1 MTESGKSRRA
11 RERLGLQLPA
21 RVRCRETSALEW
33 VEVTRLLD
41 VTPFG
46 ARFTVSRP
54 TEEGRLLHL
63 SMPLPRPLRVYDF
76 TEDQYQTYALVRRVC
91 PVAAADKQSAD
102 TSSRFEVGAAF
113 IGKSVPESYVRDPAT
128 RYEIVPGDSGI
139 WRAERKETLRRYV
152 PPDTPREETRVR
164 VPVDVAIEV
173 FDAAGGIAQREETVT
188 ENISRRGMAV
198 FSALQI
204 ENGRFVR
211 LTSRSFGVTLVAA
224 VRSRR
229 LGADGIPRIH
239 MEFVDREFPLD
250 GVG

>member
-1 MTESGKSRRA
+1 M
-11 RERLGLQLPA
+11 
-21 RVRCRETSALEW
+21 LEW
-33 VEVTRLLD
+33 VEITRLLD

-76 TEDQYQTYALVRRVC
+76 TEDQYRTYALVRRVR
-91 PVAAADKQSAD
+91 PVTATEKKNANDAM
-102 TSSRFEVGAAF
+102 RFEVGAAF

-128 RYEIVPGDSGI
+128 RYEVVPGDSGI

-152 PPDTPREETRVR
+152 PPDTPRDETRVR
-164 VPVDVAIEV
+164 IPIDIAIEV
-173 FDAAGGIAQREETVT
+173 FDAAGAIVQREETVT
-188 ENISRRGMAV
+188 ENISRRGAAV
-198 FSALQI
+198 FSALEI

-239 MEFVDREFPLD
+239 MEFVDREFPLE